1 MLECCGRWP
10 LGESCG
16 DVEVDPVGWKTL
28 FGVRDEEDQVLWIR
42 SLRFDV
48 GDCCYRGDGLF
59 QKSIDSTSSLS
70 GEGSSVHG
78 DD

>member
-28 FGVRDEEDQVLWIR
+28 FGVRDEEDQVLCNRLW
-42 SLRFDV
+42 RFHV
-48 GDCCYRGDGLF
+48 GDRCRGRRDIRE
-59 QKSIDSTSSLS
+59 KPIDSTSPLS
-70 GEGSSVHG
+70 GARSSVHG
-78 DD
+78 DH